1 MTSLQLSFR
10 MDNRQIGRTVA
21 RIVGALVLI
30 GTSCLGGY
38 NAIDEWNEPVTLLQ
52 RSVSVGSVV
61 YALVGLIAGFGL
73 VLRQPWSFAAS
84 VFWGAVVAYT
94 GTAAVIGYDPGA
106 TLPSV
111 LAAFGI
117 CVLIGAVVAWLA
129 RIGSRRE
136 GAKT

>member
-21 RIVGALVLI
+21 RIVAALVLI

-52 RSVSVGSVV
+52 RSVSVGSVI
-61 YALVGLIAGFGL
+61 YAVAGLIAGFGL
-73 VLRQPWSFAAS
+73 LLGRQWSFAVS

-106 TLPSV
+106 TLSSAV
-111 LAAFGI
+111 AAFGI
-117 CVLIGAVVAWLA
+117 CVLLGAIVAWLA
-129 RIGSRRE
+129 KVGLR
-136 GAKT
+136 GANR